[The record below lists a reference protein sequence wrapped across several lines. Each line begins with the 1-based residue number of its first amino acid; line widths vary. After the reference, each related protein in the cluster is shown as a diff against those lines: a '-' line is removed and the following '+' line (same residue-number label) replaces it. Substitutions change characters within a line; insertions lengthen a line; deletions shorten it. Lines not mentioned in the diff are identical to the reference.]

1 MNFNDYQDKSKE
13 TAIYPKFGGQS
24 WIYPAL
30 GLPSEAGE
38 ITNKLKKVIRDGDGS
53 IDEATRQAVKSELG
67 DVLWYVAQ
75 LSREL
80 GFELDDIAQSNLDK
94 LFDRKKRSKLSGSG
108 DNR

>member
-1 MNFNDYQDKSKE
+1 MNFNDYQKQSKK
-13 TAIYPKFGGQS
+13 TAIYPKFGGQG

-38 ITNKLKKVIRDGDGS
+38 VTNKLKKVIRDGNGEIS
-53 IDEATRQAVKSELG
+53 DETKQAVKAELG

-75 LSREL
+75 LSTEL
-80 GFELDDIAQSNLDK
+80 GFSLDDVAQSNLDK
-94 LFDRKKRSKLSGSG
+94 LFDRKTRNVLKGKG